1 MRRRAPVVHGG
12 GGRGWRAAPGVRQRP
27 RGGAVAAAGVQWW
40 AAVAARMARRR
51 RRGRAAVDD
60 GGRHGWRWRDPDGL
74 AGPVMGT
81 VGLSWVFLF
90 LLLFLFD

>member
-1 MRRRAPVVHGG
+1 V
-12 GGRGWRAAPGVRQRP
+12 AAAVDGVRSRECGSGP
-27 RGGAVAAAGVQWW
+27 RGGAAAAAGVQWW
-40 AAVAARMARRR
+40 AAVAARTAQRRH
-51 RRGRAAVDD
+51 RGRAAVDD

-90 LLLFLFD
+90 YYYFYLIN